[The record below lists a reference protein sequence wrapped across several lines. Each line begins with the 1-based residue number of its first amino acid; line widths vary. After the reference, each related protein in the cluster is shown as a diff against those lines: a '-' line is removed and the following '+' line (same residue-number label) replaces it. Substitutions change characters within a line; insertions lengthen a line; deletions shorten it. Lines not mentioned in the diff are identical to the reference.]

1 MLCLLHHLSR
11 PPPPVNGVLAPLA
24 CCIFF
29 VLYTIPLRSK
39 LAAKTLLLFPAQ
51 PRVGVSRKQKNREEL
66 P

>member
-11 PPPPVNGVLAPLA
+11 PPPPDTGFLPPCVLHL
-24 CCIFF
+24 F